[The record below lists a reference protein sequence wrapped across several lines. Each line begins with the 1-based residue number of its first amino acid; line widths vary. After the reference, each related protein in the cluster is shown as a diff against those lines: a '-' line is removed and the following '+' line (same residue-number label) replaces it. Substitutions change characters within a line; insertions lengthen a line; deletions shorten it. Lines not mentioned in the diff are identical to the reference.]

1 MKKVSGIILASGES
15 RRFGENKLFYKINGK
30 MLIEYTIENARNS
43 LLYEKIIVFNPAVN
57 YSVLNL
63 NGFKIAINYDYKNG
77 MSTSIAAGLRKVENN
92 IDGVMIL
99 LGDSPLIDQNIINR
113 MINIYSQNDA
123 GIVSA
128 YNSGIPVNPA
138 IFSSKYFNDLLNL
151 KGDVG
156 GRFILRNHPE
166 DIIRVEIDNNALL
179 DVDTKEDLK
188 KIFKN

>member
-1 MKKVSGIILASGES
+1 MKRVSGIILASGES

-77 MSTSIAAGLRKVENN
+77 MSTSIGAGLRKVENN

>member
-179 DVDTKEDLK
+179 DIDTKEDLK

>member
-77 MSTSIAAGLRKVENN
+77 MSTSIGAGLRKVENN

-179 DVDTKEDLK
+179 DIDTKADIK
-188 KIFKN
+188 KLFKN

>member
-77 MSTSIAAGLRKVENN
+77 MSTSIVAGLRKVENN

>member
-77 MSTSIAAGLRKVENN
+77 MSTSIGAGLRKVENN

>member
-1 MKKVSGIILASGES
+1 MKRVSGIILASGES

>member
-77 MSTSIAAGLRKVENN
+77 MSTSIGAGLRKVENN

-179 DVDTKEDLK
+179 DIDTKEDLK

>member
-43 LLYEKIIVFNPAVN
+43 WLYEKIIVFNPAVN

-77 MSTSIAAGLRKVENN
+77 MSTSIGAGLRKVENN

-179 DVDTKEDLK
+179 DIDTKEDLK